1 MIRTTFLSTTM
12 GAQSRL
18 MERSAAAERAS
29 ARLSSGKAF
38 SRPSEDP
45 AAAATA
51 MAFRSELST
60 LKAYQSTAEEAQSR
74 LDASDAVLDNAQT
87 TVARLKELIVGA
99 ATGTMN
105 ADGRAATA
113 AEIIQLRDHLVGLAN
128 TRHLD
133 QPLFAGFSD
142 AEAVAPVPGGWQVFA
157 NTAEKVVRAV
167 SDSDSVQINVVA
179 SEVFKAGASDAFTML
194 DDLVA
199 DLQSGD
205 LAGIRAAVDAVDG
218 LRASVSTARSRIGAA
233 TNRVENVLQANIG
246 RQTGVRADLSKAED
260 IDLIEGITE
269 VNRQQAA
276 YEAALGAT
284 AKSLKQSLVDF
295 LS

>member
-18 MERSAAAERAS
+18 MERSAAAERAA

-60 LKAYQSTAEEAQSR
+60 LKAYQSTAEEAQTR
-74 LDASDAVLDNAQT
+74 LDASDAVLGDAQT
-87 TVARLKELIVGA
+87 TVARIKELVVGA
-99 ATGTMN
+99 ATATTN
-105 ADGRAATA
+105 AEGRAATA
-113 AEIIQLRDHLVGLAN
+113 AEITQLRDHLVGLAN

-133 QPLFAGFSD
+133 QPLFAGFSAND
-142 AEAVAPVPGGWQVFA
+142 AVSFSAGTWNVFS
-157 NTAEKVVRAV
+157 NTAEKIVRSV

-179 SEVFKAGASDAFTML
+179 SEAFNAGSTDAFTML

-199 DLQSGD
+199 DLQSGNT
-205 LAGIRAAVDAVDG
+205 AGIRAAIDSVDD
-218 LRASVSTARSRIGAA
+218 LRVSVSTARARVGAA
-233 TNRVENVLQANIG
+233 TNRVENVLNANLS
-246 RQTGVRADLSKAED
+246 RQTGVTADLSKAED
-260 IDLIEGITE
+260 IDLVEGITE

-284 AKSLKQSLVDF
+284 AKALKQSLVDF